1 MEVCY
6 NTSCNIKCTSKEG
19 GRLVRGKSAGII
31 IPAISGT
38 QSDKPYYAA
47 MCPVEFLVKIF
58 KYEDPALPPAMRT
71 QRVLNKSRIPE
82 MRDYVLSGNYT
93 FSALTP
99 SIDGQFEFSPINKS
113 SQVGTLKID
122 ATSKIIIND
131 GQHRRE
137 ALIKALE
144 LKPELRNEH
153 IVIVFYQAEGL
164 EQAQQIFT
172 DLNKHAIRPTKSL
185 NILFDNRENFS
196 KIVRETITEV
206 EGFSGRTELEK
217 TTISNRSKNLYTLS
231 GIYSS
236 IEELTRNTKLNEEEL
251 KKLAVNF
258 YSAACASI
266 DEWQLV
272 ISEEISAC
280 EFRKVY
286 ITAHAVFI
294 KALGKVG
301 RVLFDKY
308 GNDMYKKVSNLRQVN
323 LRKDNYELQGIILH
337 GSRINGASV
346 CVEPLANY
354 ILKMM
359 GEDALC

>member
-1 MEVCY
+1 MEQAKKAE
-6 NTSCNIKCTSKEG
+6 IK
-19 GRLVRGKSAGII
+19 
-31 IPAISGT
+31 IPAISGV

-47 MCPVEFLVKIF
+47 MCPIEFLVKLF

-82 MRDYVLSGNYT
+82 MRDYVLSGKYT
-93 FSALTP
+93 FSALTA
-99 SIDGQFEFSPINKS
+99 SIDGQFDFTPVNRSA
-113 SQVGTLKID
+113 QVGTLCID
-122 ATSKIIIND
+122 ATAKIIIND

-144 LKPELRNEH
+144 QKPELRDEH
-153 IVIVFYQAEGL
+153 IVIVFYKAEGL

-196 KIVRETITEV
+196 KLVREVITEV
-206 EGFSGRTELEK
+206 AGFAGRTELEK

-236 IEELTRNTKLNEEEL
+236 VEEFTRNTKLNENEL
-251 KKLAVNF
+251 KKLVVNF
-258 YSAACASI
+258 YSAAYSSI
-266 DEWQLV
+266 MEWQSV
-272 ISEEISAC
+272 VADNISAC
-280 EFRKVY
+280 DYRKAYV
-286 ITAHAVFI
+286 TAHAVFI

-301 RVLFDKY
+301 RALFEKY
-308 GNDMYKKVSNLRQVN
+308 GNDMFSRVGNLSKVN
-323 LRKDNYELQGIILH
+323 LRKDNEELQGIILH

-346 CVEPLANY
+346 SVEPLANY
-354 ILKMM
+354 ILKKMD
-359 GEDALC
+359 EDTPC

>member
-1 MEVCY
+1 LEQAKRAE
-6 NTSCNIKCTSKEG
+6 IK
-19 GRLVRGKSAGII
+19 
-31 IPAISGT
+31 IPAITGM
-38 QSDKPYYAA
+38 QSDKPYYVA
-47 MCPVEFLVKIF
+47 MCPVEFLVNLF

-93 FSALTP
+93 FSALTA
-99 SIDGQFEFSPINKS
+99 SIEGQFEFFPVSIS
-113 SQVGTLKID
+113 TQVGTLRID
-122 ATSKIIIND
+122 ATAKVIIND

-144 LKPELRNEH
+144 IKPELRNEQ
-153 IVIVFYQAEGL
+153 IVIVFYKAEGL

-196 KIVRETITEV
+196 KMVRETIMAV
-206 EGFSGRTELEK
+206 AGFSGRTEFEK

-236 IEELTRNTKLNEEEL
+236 IEEFTRNTKLNEVEL
-251 KKLAVNF
+251 KKLVVDF

-266 DEWQLV
+266 EEWQQV
-272 ISEEISAC
+272 VADEISAC
-280 EFRKVY
+280 DYRKAYV
-286 ITAHAVFI
+286 TAHAVFI

-301 RVLFDKY
+301 RALFERY
-308 GNDMYKKVSNLRQVN
+308 GNDMFAKVANLKKVN
-323 LRKDNYELQGIILH
+323 LRKDNDELQGIILH
-337 GSRINGASV
+337 GNRINGASV
-346 CVEPLANY
+346 SVEPLANY
-354 ILKMM
+354 ILKKM
-359 GEDALC
+359 GEDAAC